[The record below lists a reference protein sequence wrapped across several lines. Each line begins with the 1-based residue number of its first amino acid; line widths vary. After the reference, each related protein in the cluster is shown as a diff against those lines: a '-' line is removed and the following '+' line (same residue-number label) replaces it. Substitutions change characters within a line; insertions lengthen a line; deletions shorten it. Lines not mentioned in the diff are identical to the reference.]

1 MSDPLERI
9 VSKAPPIVGEG
20 CTQRYDPQALTP
32 EDGATFDDA
41 AELWKRLQDEQA
53 PAKGESET

>member
-53 PAKGESET
+53 SPSD

>member
-1 MSDPLERI
+1 MNDPLDRA

-20 CTQRYDPQALTP
+20 CTKRYDPQSLTP

-41 AELWKRLQDEQA
+41 AELWRRLQDEQA
-53 PAKGESET
+53 PATDASRT